1 MHGEV
6 GGDVGRSF
14 QERQRRGWQG
24 WHLGSGSRGFGI
36 RQAWSLVLARGP
48 ELITL
53 LGFGPRL
60 HNEHNDNYL
69 MGLCGSWFVK
79 RL

>member
-14 QERQRRGWQG
+14 QERQRRGWQS

-36 RQAWSLVLARGP
+36 GQAWSLVLARGP

-60 HNEHNDNYL
+60 HNEHNDN
-69 MGLCGSWFVK
+69 
-79 RL
+79 